1 MTPSYLLSALV
12 LPPTSL
18 IALTLI
24 GVALLKRS
32 RGPAIGLI
40 VASQLTLFALSTPA
54 LANVLARALEPAPL
68 AADALHDAQA
78 IVVLG
83 GGRNRGAPEW
93 GGEAVN
99 SPTLQRLRYAAR
111 LARDSGLPV
120 YVTGGKP
127 DGGELAEGALM
138 NGVLTGE
145 FGMPVRW
152 IDVKADTTRENAL
165 YAARDLKPA
174 GVRRVALVTTAMHM
188 PRARRAFERAGFIV
202 VPAATDYMGQRPFA
216 AYQLVPGPIALRQSH
231 LALREWVSDLYYRLR
246 DN

>member
-1 MTPSYLLSALV
+1 VTPSYLLSALV

-18 IALTLI
+18 IVLTLA
-24 GVALLKRS
+24 GVALLGRR
-32 RGPAIGLI
+32 RGLAIGLI
-40 VASQLTLFALSTPA
+40 VMSQLTLFALSTPA
-54 LANVLARALEPAPL
+54 VANVLARALEPAPL
-68 AADALHDAQA
+68 AADALRDAQA

-99 SPTLQRLRYAAR
+99 SATLQRLRYAAR
-111 LARDSGLPV
+111 LARDAGLPV

-127 DGGELAEGALM
+127 NGGELAEGALM

-145 FGMPVRW
+145 FGVPVRW

-188 PRARRAFERAGFIV
+188 PRARRAFEQAGFIV

-216 AYQLVPGPIALRQSH
+216 AYQLVPGPQALRQSH

-246 DN
+246 GN